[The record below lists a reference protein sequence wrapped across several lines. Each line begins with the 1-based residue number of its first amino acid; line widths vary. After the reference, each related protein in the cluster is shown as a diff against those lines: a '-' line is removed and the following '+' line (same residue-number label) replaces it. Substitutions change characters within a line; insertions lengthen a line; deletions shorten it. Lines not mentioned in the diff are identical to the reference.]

1 MNLDDRNRRA
11 LSFLGVAIVL
21 FFAAQYWSSDST
33 STSNNGALASLPPQM
48 LEDRLLR
55 MRSLAAQAPAKE
67 QVLEQVKSELRLRE
81 KGTLQGD
88 TAAQAQAQLMQI
100 ARSIGRSVVPP
111 VEVRPSELGRVTGF
125 GKDYGEVNVTVQ
137 MDASMSQIV
146 SFLAA
151 LGSQPELLATN
162 EIRLGQASNKD
173 KNISARVVI
182 SGIVPKKLVPEK
194 KTVGY

>member
-1 MNLDDRNRRA
+1 MNLSDRNRRA
-11 LSFLGVAIVL
+11 LSFLGVAVVL
-21 FFAAQYWSSDST
+21 FFIAQYWTGSSST
-33 STSNNGALASLPPQM
+33 SDANPIAALPPQM

-55 MRSLAAQAPAKE
+55 MRSLAAEAPAKLKI
-67 QVLEQVKSELRLRE
+67 LEQVKDELKTRE
-81 KGTLQGD
+81 RGMLQGD
-88 TAAQAQAQLMQI
+88 TAAQAQGELMKI

-111 VEVRPSELGRVTGF
+111 VDVRPSELGRITPF

-137 MDASMSQIV
+137 MDASMGQIV

-162 EIRLGQASNKD
+162 EIRMGQASSKD
-173 KNISARVVI
+173 KTMSTRVMI

-194 KTVGY
+194 KNVEY